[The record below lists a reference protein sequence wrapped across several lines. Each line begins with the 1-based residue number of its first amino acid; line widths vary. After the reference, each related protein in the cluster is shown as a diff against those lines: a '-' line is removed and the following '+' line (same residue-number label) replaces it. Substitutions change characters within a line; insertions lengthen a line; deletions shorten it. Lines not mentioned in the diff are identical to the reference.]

1 MSLEDWGLA
10 KNTAL
15 QKPTRVDQ
23 AQDRLDRAVARLET
37 VIKDRAVSSAAR
49 DERGIKLDDELR
61 QLRVQNVNLKK
72 FNDEVGDCLDAVI
85 TNLKTALEN

>member
-1 MSLEDWGLA
+1 MA

-15 QKPTRVDQ
+15 QKPTRVHQ

-37 VIKDRAVSSAAR
+37 VIKSGAASSAAR
-49 DERGIKLDDELR
+49 DERGIKLEDELR
-61 QLRVQNVNLKK
+61 QLRVQNVK
-72 FNDEVGDCLDAVI
+72 FKQLNDEVGDCLDTVI

>member
-15 QKPTRVDQ
+15 QKPTRVHQ

-37 VIKDRAVSSAAR
+37 VIKNRAVSSATL
-49 DERGIKLDDELR
+49 DERDIKLKDELR
-61 QLRVQNVNLKK
+61 QLRAQHDNLKQ
-72 FNDEVGDCLDAVI
+72 FNDEVGDCLDTVI

>member
-15 QKPTRVDQ
+15 QKPTRVHQ
-23 AQDRLDRAVARLET
+23 AQDRLDSAVARLET
-37 VIKDRAVSSAAR
+37 VIKDRAVSFAAR
-49 DERGIKLDDELR
+49 DERGIKLEDELR
-61 QLRVQNVNLKK
+61 QLQVQNVNLKQ
-72 FNDEVGDCLDAVI
+72 FNDEVGDCLDTVI